1 MKIYNSYINQINII
15 NSLYNNEL
23 ETKHIML
30 FRDLMNGDVCL
41 TETRELLENEILISY
56 YEVPQR
62 RTKKALNE
70 FAKPIKSAYW
80 DYRRGHTICKTTA
93 VKKYGKLFMETQEP
107 YEYVDNPY
115 YKCAEPM
122 QFFDTEALEYN
133 YKKFTT
139 SE

>member
-1 MKIYNSYINQINII
+1 MKLKNISINQVNICDA
-15 NSLYNNEL
+15 LYNTEL
-23 ETKHIML
+23 ATNNLML
-30 FRDLMNGDVCL
+30 YRDLNNGNVYV
-41 TETRELLENEILISY
+41 EEMRKLLENEILILY

-70 FAKPIKSAYW
+70 FAKHIKSAYW
-80 DYRRGHTICKTTA
+80 NYRRGHTICKTTA

-107 YEYVDNPY
+107 YEYDTNPY
-115 YKCAEPM
+115 YSCAVPM

-139 SE
+139 GE